1 MDNCNDNPVRNSII
15 YDVEFPDGTVKE
27 YSANPGRCHRSQGDP
42 ANAVSNSDK
51 YIATR
56 RGQRKLRKTTSE
68 WKLLIRWKDDSE
80 SLIHLKD

>member
-1 MDNCNDNPVRNSII
+1 MDNCNDNPARNSII

-68 WKLLIRWKDDSE
+68 WKLLIR
-80 SLIHLKD
+80 